1 METRDEMAMLWM
13 PRDVIAVIIL
23 IGGFVLKLKGID
35 TVVGA
40 LLVAVATFYFG
51 AEMLERRKRE

>member
-1 METRDEMAMLWM
+1 MEIVRDDAMVWM
-13 PRDVIAVIIL
+13 QRDVIAVTIL
-23 IGGFVLKLKGID
+23 LGGFVLKYKGID

-51 AEMLERRKRE
+51 AEILERRKRE